1 MSTDIS
7 PTPNSGAMGNP
18 QFLSQGNIP
27 HSLTHTHMHK
37 TGSLFPHKVRGVIF
51 IIVIIIIA
59 IIALIMTPARDP
71 KQLFKFIWLGNIS

>member
-1 MSTDIS
+1 MSTDIL

-37 TGSLFPHKVRGVIF
+37 TESLFPHKVRGDYSNVAYNILDF
-51 IIVIIIIA
+51 LRHGVPDRK
-59 IIALIMTPARDP
+59 ALHVVDCMHKTT
-71 KQLFKFIWLGNIS
+71 